1 MGSGLGSL
9 RVGPEA
15 LNLTSAHVAPCR
27 FGPRRSLSLR
37 HVAPCRL
44 GWWSNLQV
52 ERCQDSP

>member
-15 LNLTSAHVAPCR
+15 LDLTSAYVAPCR
-27 FGPRRSLSLR
+27 FGTSLP
-37 HVAPCRL
+37 VAS
-44 GWWSNLQV
+44 GWSNLQV